1 VIWGDI
7 VRPQPMTVEVAKSA
21 QSLTEKHMKGMLT
34 GPITILQW
42 SFVRDDLSRSA
53 VANQIALAIREEV
66 NDLEAAGLK
75 IIQVDEPGLR
85 EGFPLDVDDREA
97 YLEWAVRAFRIAT
110 SGVRDETQIHTHMC
124 YAEFSDVA
132 EAIAALEADVITL
145 EASRSKMKALGAVV
159 DGGVESDVGPG
170 IWDIHSPRVPS
181 TEEMADLLRR
191 AAKVIPIERLW
202 VNPDCGLKTRG
213 WEETRR
219 SLANLVAAA
228 RVVREEAVVAV

>member
-1 VIWGDI
+1 
-7 VRPQPMTVEVAKSA
+7 
-21 QSLTEKHMKGMLT
+21 MLT

-42 SFVRDDLSRSA
+42 SFVRDDLARSA

-85 EGFPLDVDDREA
+85 EGFPLDVTERDA
-97 YLEWAVRAFRIAT
+97 YLEWAVRAFRLAT
-110 SGVRDETQIHTHMC
+110 CGVRDETQIHTHMC

-159 DGGVESDVGPG
+159 TGGVESDVGPG

-181 TEEMADLLRR
+181 AEEMADLLRR

-202 VNPDCGLKTRG
+202 ANPDCGLKTRG

-219 SLANLVAAA
+219 SLANLVEAAKA
-228 RVVREEAVVAV
+228 VREEFAAVNA